1 MNERI
6 LEIAKL
12 ATQQYSMTYYPKEFM
27 ENFAKLIVRECVKI
41 AHIHS
46 EGSELHD
53 EGTVYYY
60 LEDIADK
67 IKEHFGVE

>member
-27 ENFAKLIVRECVKI
+27 ENFAKLIVLEC
-41 AHIHS
+41 AEWMQS
-46 EGSELHD
+46 AEDTDGSYIGDSFYWANEL
-53 EGTVYYY
+53 
-60 LEDIADK
+60 K
-67 IKEHFGVE
+67 KHFGVQQ

>member
-27 ENFAKLIVRECVKI
+27 ENFAKLIVQECIMSVSVIDVAQTKDRTYVS
-41 AHIHS
+41 A
-46 EGSELHD
+46 EEL
-53 EGTVYYY
+53 
-60 LEDIADK
+60 
-67 IKEHFGVE
+67 IKEHFGIQQ

>member
-27 ENFAKLIVRECVKI
+27 EKFAELIVKECMKVCQDTSVREDDGQ
-41 AHIHS
+41 AY
-46 EGSELHD
+46 
-53 EGTVYYY
+53 VYS
-60 LEDIADK
+60 DAIQ
-67 IKEHFGVE
+67 EHFGVE

>member
-27 ENFAKLIVRECVKI
+27 ENFAKLIEIGR
-41 AHIHS
+41 AH
-46 EGSELHD
+46 
-53 EGTVYYY
+53 V
-60 LEDIADK
+60 
-67 IKEHFGVE
+67 